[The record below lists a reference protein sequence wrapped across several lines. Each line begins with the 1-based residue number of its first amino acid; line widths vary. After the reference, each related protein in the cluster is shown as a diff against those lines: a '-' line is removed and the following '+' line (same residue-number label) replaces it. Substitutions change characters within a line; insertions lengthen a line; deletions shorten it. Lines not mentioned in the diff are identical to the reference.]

1 SAYLKGTSADEGSVV
16 PGEFSS
22 VANFTLAYN

>member
-1 SAYLKGTSADEGSVV
+1 TSADEGSVV